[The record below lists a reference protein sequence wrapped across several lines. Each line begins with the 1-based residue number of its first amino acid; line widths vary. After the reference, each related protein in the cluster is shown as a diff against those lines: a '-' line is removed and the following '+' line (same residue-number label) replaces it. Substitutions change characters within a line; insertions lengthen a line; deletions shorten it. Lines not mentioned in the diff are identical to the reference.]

1 MRRVLAAFREEF
13 FRTEHPERCRKHV
26 SSIERGASC
35 KRLCMYFRW
44 MVRHDDRGVDFGLWR
59 TIPPSALYLP
69 LDLHTGNMG
78 RALGLLARRQN
89 DWRAVEEIT
98 AALRTFDADDPV
110 RDACPMK
117 VGTDGVLLGAWVALG
132 AADRLLLD
140 VGTGTGVIAL
150 MLAQRSPAAGVT
162 ALDIDAACAEQAR
175 ANADRSPWG
184 GRVTTCCAPVQEYR
198 PEEPFDLVVSNPPY
212 YDRSLLPPD
221 AGRTTARHTVALTHG
236 ELIAAACRLLAP
248 EGRLAVILPA
258 VEAQRFREQA
268 RGRLALRRLTEVWS
282 TPRSGVKRCLME
294 FVRGD
299 AAELR
304 TDRLVIEEAP
314 GRFTEEYRRLTG
326 DFYLK
331 F

>member
-1 MRRVLAAFREEF
+1 
-13 FRTEHPERCRKHV
+13 
-26 SSIERGASC
+26 
-35 KRLCMYFRW
+35 
-44 MVRHDDRGVDFGLWR
+44 
-59 TIPPSALYLP
+59 
-69 LDLHTGNMG
+69 
-78 RALGLLARRQN
+78 
-89 DWRAVEEIT
+89 
-98 AALRTFDADDPV
+98 
-110 RDACPMK
+110 MK

-184 GRVTTCCAPVQEYR
+184 GRVTTCCAPVQKYR

-248 EGRLAVILPA
+248 
-258 VEAQRFREQA
+258 
-268 RGRLALRRLTEVWS
+268 RGVWRSSCRRS
-282 TPRSGVKRCLME
+282 RHSGSASRRAAGWRC
-294 FVRGD
+294 G
-299 AAELR
+299 
-304 TDRLVIEEAP
+304 
-314 GRFTEEYRRLTG
+314 G
-326 DFYLK
+326 
-331 F
+331 

>member
-1 MRRVLAAFREEF
+1 
-13 FRTEHPERCRKHV
+13 
-26 SSIERGASC
+26 
-35 KRLCMYFRW
+35 
-44 MVRHDDRGVDFGLWR
+44 
-59 TIPPSALYLP
+59 
-69 LDLHTGNMG
+69 
-78 RALGLLARRQN
+78 
-89 DWRAVEEIT
+89 
-98 AALRTFDADDPV
+98 
-110 RDACPMK
+110 MK

-162 ALDIDAACAEQAR
+162 ALDIDGGLHGAGAGERRPFAVGRACDDVLRAGAGVPAGGAVRSGGLQSALLRPFAAAARRGAHHGTPYRRAHARRADRRRLPAACA
-175 ANADRSPWG
+175 
-184 GRVTTCCAPVQEYR
+184 
-198 PEEPFDLVVSNPPY
+198 
-212 YDRSLLPPD
+212 
-221 AGRTTARHTVALTHG
+221 
-236 ELIAAACRLLAP
+236 

-299 AAELR
+299 AAEFR

-314 GRFTEEYRRLTG
+314 GPLHGGVPAADGGFLPQILIG
-326 DFYLK
+326 AGKWLYL
-331 F
+331 

>member
-1 MRRVLAAFREEF
+1 
-13 FRTEHPERCRKHV
+13 
-26 SSIERGASC
+26 
-35 KRLCMYFRW
+35 
-44 MVRHDDRGVDFGLWR
+44 
-59 TIPPSALYLP
+59 
-69 LDLHTGNMG
+69 
-78 RALGLLARRQN
+78 
-89 DWRAVEEIT
+89 
-98 AALRTFDADDPV
+98 
-110 RDACPMK
+110 MK

-248 EGRLAVILPA
+248 EGVWRSSC
-258 VEAQRFREQA
+258 
-268 RGRLALRRLTEVWS
+268 RRS
-282 TPRSGVKRCLME
+282 RHSGSASRRAAGWRC
-294 FVRGD
+294 G
-299 AAELR
+299 
-304 TDRLVIEEAP
+304 
-314 GRFTEEYRRLTG
+314 G
-326 DFYLK
+326 
-331 F
+331 

>member
-1 MRRVLAAFREEF
+1 
-13 FRTEHPERCRKHV
+13 
-26 SSIERGASC
+26 
-35 KRLCMYFRW
+35 
-44 MVRHDDRGVDFGLWR
+44 
-59 TIPPSALYLP
+59 
-69 LDLHTGNMG
+69 
-78 RALGLLARRQN
+78 
-89 DWRAVEEIT
+89 
-98 AALRTFDADDPV
+98 
-110 RDACPMK
+110 MK
-117 VGTDGVLLGAWVALG
+117 VGTDGLLGAWVALG

-258 VEAQRFREQA
+258 VEAQR
-268 RGRLALRRLTEVWS
+268 
-282 TPRSGVKRCLME
+282 CLME